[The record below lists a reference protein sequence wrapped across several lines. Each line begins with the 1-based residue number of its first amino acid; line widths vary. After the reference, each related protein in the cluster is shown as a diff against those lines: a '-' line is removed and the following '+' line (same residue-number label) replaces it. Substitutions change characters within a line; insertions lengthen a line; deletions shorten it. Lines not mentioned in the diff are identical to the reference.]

1 MILSSIPHVTASRTL
16 KVLVILP
23 MQLKL
28 SICQPLVASVTLAHS
43 GGGDGDGGEGDGGG
57 GLGLLPAA
65 KSIGNHCGETMLGF
79 DEVGLMWPDPAS
91 LNTLRAFA
99 LSSEASSVR
108 EPPESERCTT
118 CRRE

>member
-1 MILSSIPHVTASRTL
+1 ML
-16 KVLVILP
+16 ILP

-28 SICQPLVASVTLAHS
+28 SICHPLVVSVTLAHS
-43 GGGDGDGGEGDGGG
+43 GGGEGDGGEGDGGGGRRGGMGGGEGDGGG

>member
-1 MILSSIPHVTASRTL
+1 MLGWYGG
-16 KVLVILP
+16 
-23 MQLKL
+23 
-28 SICQPLVASVTLAHS
+28 S
-43 GGGDGDGGEGDGGG
+43 GGAAGVALPGGSCGLGGSIGGGEGAGR
-57 GLGLLPAA
+57 ASAAEKA
-65 KSIGNHCGETMLGF
+65 KSIGNHCGETALGF
-79 DEVGLMWPDPAS
+79 DEMGLMIMWPDAAS